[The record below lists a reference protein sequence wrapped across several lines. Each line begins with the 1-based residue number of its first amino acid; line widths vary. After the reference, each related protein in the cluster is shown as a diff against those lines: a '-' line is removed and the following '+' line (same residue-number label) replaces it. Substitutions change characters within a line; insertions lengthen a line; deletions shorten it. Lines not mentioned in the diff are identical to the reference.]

1 MNVKLASMGNCQ
13 RNMPQVWVVAWSG
26 VPAGEVWAAE
36 VLGLSFDGRP
46 VFLLLAKKHLT
57 GEAVCEWI
65 FKNVMFP
72 FIESELAELRAVLDP
87 EKQCAQLP
95 EPFVLTMDN
104 EDAQTKAMEHWLT
117 YLKEKD
123 GRWGLLAKSQT
134 PVEQAADA
142 QDAFKTVKV
151 NHSSE
156 RAIDFEKM
164 QS

>member
-87 EKQCAQLP
+87 EKLRSCRSP
-95 EPFVLTMDN
+95 SSSPWTM
-104 EDAQTKAMEHWLT
+104 KMHRPKPWSI
-117 YLKEKD
+117 
-123 GRWGLLAKSQT
+123 GL
-134 PVEQAADA
+134 
-142 QDAFKTVKV
+142 
-151 NHSSE
+151 
-156 RAIDFEKM
+156 RI
-164 QS
+164 

>member
-1 MNVKLASMGNCQ
+1 
-13 RNMPQVWVVAWSG
+13 
-26 VPAGEVWAAE
+26 
-36 VLGLSFDGRP
+36 
-46 VFLLLAKKHLT
+46 
-57 GEAVCEWI
+57 
-65 FKNVMFP
+65 
-72 FIESELAELRAVLDP
+72 
-87 EKQCAQLP
+87 
-95 EPFVLTMDN
+95 MDN